1 MRLTLKNGKT
11 YKRASIACVK
21 FFLTMVKYVQNF
33 TLFCHKIDLC
43 CDFRNLGG
51 NTYGLWSFF
60 SFFFCIIKKVF
71 FEGPKKICFG
81 SKFVLF
87 ISFCFPVQYCFF
99 RGSAKKTNFGG
110 MSFFFFWQSNFFL
123 ERLKK
128 KLGGGGGQFFSNIIK
143 KKNLYISVIFFGG
156 QKKKFEWIKK
166 NLLYGSLPHIN

>member
-1 MRLTLKNGKT
+1 MCKILRCFVTKL
-11 YKRASIACVK
+11 I
-21 FFLTMVKYVQNF
+21 YVA
-33 TLFCHKIDLC
+33 ISEI
-43 CDFRNLGG
+43 LGVILMA
-51 NTYGLWSFF
+51 YGPFF